1 MCFLWGK
8 KPKKNA
14 QKRGKNALDKN
25 VFLPIKSSICK
36 NYMI

>member
-8 KPKKNA
+8 KPKKIA
-14 QKRGKNALDKN
+14 QKGGKNALDKN

>member
-1 MCFLWGK
+1 MRFLWGK

-14 QKRGKNALDKN
+14 QKGDKNALNKN
-25 VFLPIKSSICK
+25 VFLPIKSSNCK